1 MTMQGFTFEFLNEVQ
16 SLGPQVEEHLRTEA
30 EQRLRKLQQGHTD
43 LIGAAVSVE
52 QPIHAETPFLFQA
65 RVVAYARPKNIAA
78 TTKESDAMRA
88 LKGALDAVERQVREQ
103 RARLRQQLR

>member
-1 MTMQGFTFEFLNEVQ
+1 MTMQEFAFEFLNEVQ
-16 SLGPQVEEHLRTEA
+16 SLGPQVEDHLREEA
-30 EQRLRKLQQGHTD
+30 ERRLRTLQKGHTD

-65 RVVAYARPKNIAA
+65 RVVAYVRPKNIAA
-78 TTKESDAMRA
+78 TTEESDAMGA